1 MKRITYTQL
10 RGDLST
16 LLEAIRN
23 GETIMVTQR
32 GKPDVIIQRGIE
44 EAKSVDNLLKAGEI
58 KQEICSRLQNIETSE
73 LSPEFLAG
81 MHKMVKK
88 LEALVNSKEMRQ
100 ISDKIVGTSE
110 FLQNNSESFKK
121 ALMLTQ
127 EKYAHIIKALEDK

>member
-1 MKRITYTQL
+1 
-10 RGDLST
+10 
-16 LLEAIRN
+16 
-23 GETIMVTQR
+23 MVTQR

-44 EAKSVDNLLKAGEI
+44 EVKSVDNLLKAGEI
-58 KQEICSRLQNIETSE
+58 KQEICSRLQHIEISE

-127 EKYAHIIKALEDK
+127 EKYSHIIKALEDK